1 MTLKQLLDN
10 GRARLAPLYGH
21 GEADWMMRI
30 IMEYLKGWKQAD
42 LLLRADEE
50 VSDFI
55 AGKAD
60 AIIARLLDNEP
71 LQYILGETYWHGMTL
86 KVTPDVLI
94 PRPETSELVDLITSE
109 NTAPDLNVL
118 DVCTGSG
125 CIAVALANTLP
136 FAKVTGTDISDAALA
151 VARENASLRK
161 LKVGFMHSDALGQFP
176 FDDGSMDIVVSN
188 PPYITESEKKE
199 MEPNVLDHEPGL
211 ALFVPDADPLRFY
224 TAISREGFRVTRPG
238 GKIYFEINPL
248 FARQVSQ
255 MMTETGWDDVQIL
268 PDMHGKQRFAK
279 GIRPA

>member
-1 MTLKQLLDN
+1 MTLRQLLDN
-10 GRARLAPLYGH
+10 GRARLAPLYGQ

-136 FAKVTGTDISDAALA
+136 FSKVTGTDISDAALA

-238 GKIYFEINPL
+238 GRIYFEINPL
-248 FARQVSQ
+248 FARQVSR
-255 MMTETGWDDVQIL
+255 MMTETGWDAVQIL

>member
-1 MTLKQLLDN
+1 MTLRQLLDN
-10 GRARLAPLYGH
+10 GRARLAPLYGQ

-60 AIIARLLDNEP
+60 AIIARLLDNDP

-109 NTAPDLNVL
+109 NIAPDLNVL

-136 FAKVTGTDISDAALA
+136 FSKVTGTDISDAALA

-211 ALFVPDADPLRFY
+211 ALFVPDSDPLRFY

-248 FARQVSQ
+248 FARQVSR

-279 GIRPA
+279 GIHPA

>member
-1 MTLKQLLDN
+1 MTLRQLLDN
-10 GRARLAPLYGH
+10 GRARLAPLYGQ

-109 NTAPDLNVL
+109 NIAPDLNVL

-136 FAKVTGTDISDAALA
+136 FSKVTGTDISDAALA

-211 ALFVPDADPLRFY
+211 ALFVPDSDPLRFY

-238 GKIYFEINPL
+238 GKIYFEINHL
-248 FARQVSQ
+248 FARQVSR

>member
-1 MTLKQLLDN
+1 MTLRQLLDN
-10 GRARLAPLYGH
+10 GRTRLAPLYGQS
-21 GEADWMMRI
+21 EADWMMRI
-30 IMEYLKGWKQAD
+30 IMEYLKGWEQAD

-109 NTAPDLNVL
+109 NTASDLNVL

-136 FAKVTGTDISDAALA
+136 FSKVTGTDISDAALA

-211 ALFVPDADPLRFY
+211 ALFVPDSDPLRFY
-224 TAISREGFRVTRPG
+224 TAIFREGFRVTRPG

-248 FARQVSQ
+248 FARQVSR

>member
-1 MTLKQLLDN
+1 MTLRQLLDN
-10 GRARLAPLYGH
+10 GRARLAPLYGQ

-30 IMEYLKGWKQAD
+30 IMEYLKGWKQTD

-60 AIIARLLDNEP
+60 TIIARLLDNEP

-161 LKVGFMHSDALGQFP
+161 LKVGFIHSDALGQFP

-188 PPYITESEKKE
+188 PPYITDSEKKE

-248 FARQVSQ
+248 FARQVSR

-279 GIRPA
+279 GTRPA

>member
-1 MTLKQLLDN
+1 MTLRQLLDN
-10 GRARLAPLYGH
+10 GRARLAPLYGQ

-50 VSDFI
+50 MSDFI

-211 ALFVPDADPLRFY
+211 ALFVPDSDPLRFY

-238 GKIYFEINPL
+238 GKIYFEINPI
-248 FARQVSQ
+248 FARQVSR

>member
-1 MTLKQLLDN
+1 MTLRQLLDN
-10 GRARLAPLYGH
+10 GRARLAPLYGQ

-136 FAKVTGTDISDAALA
+136 FAEVIGTDISDAALA

-161 LKVGFMHSDALGQFP
+161 LKVGFIHSDALGQFP

-248 FARQVSQ
+248 FARQVSR

>member
-10 GRARLAPLYGH
+10 GRARLAPLYGQ

-136 FAKVTGTDISDAALA
+136 FAEVIGTDISDAALA

-161 LKVGFMHSDALGQFP
+161 LKVGFIHSDALGQFP
-176 FDDGSMDIVVSN
+176 FDDGAW
-188 PPYITESEKKE
+188 T
-199 MEPNVLDHEPGL
+199 L
-211 ALFVPDADPLRFY
+211 
-224 TAISREGFRVTRPG
+224 
-238 GKIYFEINPL
+238 
-248 FARQVSQ
+248 
-255 MMTETGWDDVQIL
+255 W
-268 PDMHGKQRFAK
+268 
-279 GIRPA
+279 

>member
-1 MTLKQLLDN
+1 MTLRQLLDN
-10 GRARLAPLYGH
+10 GRARLALLYGQ

-60 AIIARLLDNEP
+60 ASIARLLDNEP

-188 PPYITESEKKE
+188 PPYITDSEKKE

-248 FARQVSQ
+248 FARQVSR

>member
-10 GRARLAPLYGH
+10 GRARLAPLYGQ

-136 FAKVTGTDISDAALA
+136 FAEVIGTDISDAALA

-161 LKVGFMHSDALGQFP
+161 LKVGFIHSDALGQFP

>member
-10 GRARLAPLYGH
+10 GRARLAPLYGQ

>member
-1 MTLKQLLDN
+1 MTLRQLLDN
-10 GRARLAPLYGH
+10 GRARLAPLYGQ

-136 FAKVTGTDISDAALA
+136 FAEVIGTDISDAALA

-161 LKVGFMHSDALGQFP
+161 LKVGFIHSDALGQFP

-224 TAISREGFRVTRPG
+224 TAISRVTRPG

-248 FARQVSQ
+248 FARQVSR

>member
-1 MTLKQLLDN
+1 MD
-10 GRARLAPLYGH
+10 R

-42 LLLRADEE
+42 LLIRADEE

-60 AIIARLLDNEP
+60 TIITRLLGNEP

-109 NTAPDLNVL
+109 NTAPDLRVL

-136 FAKVTGTDISDAALA
+136 FAKVTGTDISEAALD
-151 VARENASLRK
+151 VARENACLRK
-161 LKVGFMHSDALGQFP
+161 LKVGFIHSDALGRFP

-199 MEPNVLDHEPGL
+199 MEPNVLDHEPDI
-211 ALFVPDADPLRFY
+211 ALFVPDSDPLRFY
-224 TAISREGFRVTRPG
+224 TAISREGLRVTPPG
-238 GKIYFEINPL
+238 GRIYFEINPL
-248 FARQVSQ
+248 FALQVSR
-255 MMTETGWDDVQIL
+255 MMTDTGWDDVQIL

-279 GIRPA
+279 GIHPA

>member
-1 MTLKQLLDN
+1 MTLRQLLDN
-10 GRARLAPLYGH
+10 GRARLALLYGQ

-188 PPYITESEKKE
+188 PPYITDSEKKE

-248 FARQVSQ
+248 FARQVSR

>member
-1 MTLKQLLDN
+1 MTLRQLLDN
-10 GRARLAPLYGH
+10 GRARLAPLYGQ

-109 NTAPDLNVL
+109 NIAPDLNVL

-136 FAKVTGTDISDAALA
+136 FSKVTGTDISDAALA

-211 ALFVPDADPLRFY
+211 ALFVPDSDPLRFY

-248 FARQVSQ
+248 FARQVSR

-279 GIRPA
+279 GIHPA

>member
-1 MTLKQLLDN
+1 MTLRQLLDN
-10 GRARLAPLYGH
+10 GRARLAPLYGQ

-125 CIAVALANTLP
+125 CIAVALANTLL
-136 FAKVTGTDISDAALA
+136 FSRVTGTDISDAALA

-248 FARQVSQ
+248 FARQVSR

-279 GIRPA
+279 GTRPT

>member
-1 MTLKQLLDN
+1 MTLRQLLDN
-10 GRARLAPLYGH
+10 GRTRLAPLYGQ

-136 FAKVTGTDISDAALA
+136 FAKVTGTDISDPALA

-211 ALFVPDADPLRFY
+211 ALFVSDSDPLRFY

-238 GKIYFEINPL
+238 GKIYFEINHL
-248 FARQVSQ
+248 FARQVSR

>member
-1 MTLKQLLDN
+1 MTLRQLLDN
-10 GRARLAPLYGH
+10 GRARLAPLYGQ

-136 FAKVTGTDISDAALA
+136 FSKVTGTDISDAALA

-211 ALFVPDADPLRFY
+211 ALFVPDSDPLRFY

-248 FARQVSQ
+248 FARQVSR

-279 GIRPA
+279 GIHPA

>member
-1 MTLKQLLDN
+1 MTLRQLLDN
-10 GRARLAPLYGH
+10 GRTRLATLYGQ

-136 FAKVTGTDISDAALA
+136 FAKVTGTDISDPALA

-211 ALFVPDADPLRFY
+211 ALFVPDSDPLRFY

-238 GKIYFEINPL
+238 GKIYFEINHL
-248 FARQVSQ
+248 FARQVSR